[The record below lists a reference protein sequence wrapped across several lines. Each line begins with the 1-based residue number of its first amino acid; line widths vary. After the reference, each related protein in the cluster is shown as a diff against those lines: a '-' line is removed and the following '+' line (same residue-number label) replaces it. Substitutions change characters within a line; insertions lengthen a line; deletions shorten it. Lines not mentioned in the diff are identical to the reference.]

1 MSTNAA
7 PLLHEI
13 AALLDSLARTGEGG
27 TVQLN
32 GLPLFPGDYEALQE
46 ALGEGELSAEL
57 QALGPTQ
64 IRETALHGVWWV
76 THRNSMGEAVAESIE
91 VTRCPVILQTPAEDV
106 RESALR
112 LRESLQAAGKTGD
125 RHGG

>member
-1 MSTNAA
+1 MSTSAA

-13 AALLDSLARTGEGG
+13 AALLERLARTGESGS
-27 TVQLN
+27 VQLH
-32 GLPLFPGDYEALQE
+32 GLPLLPGDYAALQE

-76 THRNSMGEAVAESIE
+76 THRNSAQEVVAESIE
-91 VTRCPVILQTPAEDV
+91 VTRCPTILQTPLEDV
-106 RESALR
+106 ADAAQALR
-112 LRESLQAAGKTGD
+112 QRLHAAAKGEHDG
-125 RHGG
+125 

>member
-1 MSTNAA
+1 MNGNAA

-27 TVQLN
+27 SVQLN
-32 GLPLFPGDYEALQE
+32 GLPLLPGDYEALQE

-57 QALGPTQ
+57 QALGLTQ

-76 THRNSMGEAVAESIE
+76 THRNSAHEVMTESIE
-91 VTRCPVILQTPAEDV
+91 VTRCPALLQTPAEDV
-106 RESALR
+106 SEAAQR
-112 LRESLQAAGKTGD
+112 LRERLQAN
-125 RHGG
+125 